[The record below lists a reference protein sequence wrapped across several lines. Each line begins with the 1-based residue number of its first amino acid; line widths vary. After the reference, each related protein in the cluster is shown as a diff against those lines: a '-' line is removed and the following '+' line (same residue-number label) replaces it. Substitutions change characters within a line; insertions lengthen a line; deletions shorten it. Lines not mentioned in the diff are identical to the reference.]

1 MINTMKSASFISP
14 VRLLPLCAALLAC
27 PMSAVTAQAQDAL
40 TTREQER
47 EDRKA
52 KAKAREAAELRV
64 ENDMVT
70 MSNLV
75 EALSKNLGQLHYL
88 RTLCF
93 GVNDQTWREQTS
105 AMMDV
110 EAPSDQARRRQ
121 LIRAFNAGYYEEKDR
136 FSECSKNVSVDAAA
150 LSENARSIAVML
162 GDPYR
167 ER

>member
-1 MINTMKSASFISP
+1 MKLVLTF
-14 VRLLPLCAALLAC
+14 LLTAVLA
-27 PMSAVTAQAQDAL
+27 VHTAPSLAQDAL
-40 TTREQER
+40 TTREQEKA
-47 EDRKA
+47 DRA
-52 KAKAREAAELRV
+52 AAMAAREAAEKRV

-93 GVNDQTWREQTS
+93 GENDQTWREQTA

-110 EAPSDQARRRQ
+110 EAPNDQARRRQ

-136 FSECSKNVSVDAAA
+136 FAQCTKNVSVDAAA
-150 LSENARSIAVML
+150 LSENARNIAVML

>member
-1 MINTMKSASFISP
+1 MKFGFKFS
-14 VRLLPLCAALLAC
+14 LAC
-27 PMSAVTAQAQDAL
+27 MMAAAMAAQSLPSFAQDAQ

-47 EDRKA
+47 ASREA
-52 KAKAREAAELRV
+52 ALAAREAAELRV

-75 EALSKNLGQLHYL
+75 EALAKNLGQLHFL

-93 GVNDQTWREQTS
+93 GINDQTWREQTA

-110 EAPSDQARRRQ
+110 EAPNDDARRRQ
-121 LIRAFNAGYYEEKDR
+121 LIRAFNAGFYEEKDR
-136 FSECSKNVSVDAAA
+136 FATCTKNVSVDAAA
-150 LSENARSIAVML
+150 LSENARNIATML

>member
-1 MINTMKSASFISP
+1 MKLAFTC
-14 VRLLPLCAALLAC
+14 LLTAVFAAQSVPSL
-27 PMSAVTAQAQDAL
+27 AQDAL
-40 TTREQER
+40 TTREQE
-47 EDRKA
+47 KA
-52 KAKAREAAELRV
+52 NRAAALAAREAAEMRV

-93 GVNDQTWREQTS
+93 GENDQRWREQTA

-110 EAPSDQARRRQ
+110 EAPNDQARRRQ

-136 FSECSKNVSVDAAA
+136 FTSCSKNVSVDAAA
-150 LSENARSIAVML
+150 LSENARNIAVML
-162 GDPYR
+162 GDPFR

>member
-1 MINTMKSASFISP
+1 MPTM
-14 VRLLPLCAALLAC
+14 
-27 PMSAVTAQAQDAL
+27 AQEAM
-40 TTREQER
+40 TTRER
-47 EDRKA
+47 EKADRA
-52 KAKAREAAELRV
+52 AALAAREAAEMRV

-93 GVNDQTWREQTS
+93 GENDQTWREQTA
-105 AMMDV
+105 AMMDI
-110 EAPSDQARRRQ
+110 EAPNDQARRRQ

-136 FSECSKNVSVDAAA
+136 FATCSKNVSVDAAA
-150 LSENARSIAVML
+150 LSENARNIAVML
-162 GDPYR
+162 GDPFR

>member
-1 MINTMKSASFISP
+1 MKFGLKFSLIVVMAGIFAAQSLPSF
-14 VRLLPLCAALLAC
+14 
-27 PMSAVTAQAQDAL
+27 AQEAL
-40 TTREQER
+40 TSREQER
-47 EDRKA
+47 ANRA
-52 KAKAREAAELRV
+52 AALAAREAAEKRV

-93 GVNDQTWREQTS
+93 GENDQTWREQTA

-110 EAPSDQARRRQ
+110 EAPNDQARRRQ

-136 FSECSKNVSVDAAA
+136 FATCTKNVSVDAAA
-150 LSENARSIAVML
+150 LSENARNIAGML

>member
-1 MINTMKSASFISP
+1 MKLGLTFVLALVLSAASVPSF
-14 VRLLPLCAALLAC
+14 
-27 PMSAVTAQAQDAL
+27 AQDAQ
-40 TTREQER
+40 TTREKER
-47 EDRKA
+47 AA
-52 KAKAREAAELRV
+52 KAAALAAREAAEKRV

-75 EALSKNLGQLHYL
+75 EALAKNLGQLHYL

-93 GVNDQTWREQTS
+93 GQNDQTWREQTA

-110 EAPSDQARRRQ
+110 EAPNDQARRRQ

-136 FSECSKNVSVDAAA
+136 FATCTKNVSVDAAA
-150 LSENARSIAVML
+150 LSENARNIANML

-167 ER
+167 EY

>member
-1 MINTMKSASFISP
+1 MRLAFTCLLTAVLAAQSMPTM
-14 VRLLPLCAALLAC
+14 
-27 PMSAVTAQAQDAL
+27 AQEAM
-40 TTREQER
+40 TTRER
-47 EDRKA
+47 EKADRA
-52 KAKAREAAELRV
+52 AALAAREAAEMRV

-93 GVNDQTWREQTS
+93 GENDQTWREQTA
-105 AMMDV
+105 AMMDI
-110 EAPSDQARRRQ
+110 EAPNDQARRRQ

-136 FSECSKNVSVDAAA
+136 FATCSKNVSVDAAA
-150 LSENARSIAVML
+150 LSENARNIAVML
-162 GDPYR
+162 GDPFR

>member
-1 MINTMKSASFISP
+1 MKLGFIVLAS
-14 VRLLPLCAALLAC
+14 ALLSFQPA
-27 PMSAVTAQAQDAL
+27 SVYAQDAQ
-40 TTREQER
+40 TSREKAR
-47 EDRKA
+47 ADRA
-52 KAKAREAAELRV
+52 AAQAAREAAEKRV

-93 GVNDQTWREQTS
+93 GQNDQTWREQTAS
-105 AMMDV
+105 MMDI
-110 EAPSDQARRRQ
+110 EAPTDQARRRQ

-136 FSECSKNVSVDAAA
+136 FATCTKNVSVDAAA
-150 LSENARSIAVML
+150 LSENARNIAVML
-162 GDPYR
+162 GDPFR

>member
-1 MINTMKSASFISP
+1 MKFGLKFSLAAIMVSGLAVQSLPSF
-14 VRLLPLCAALLAC
+14 
-27 PMSAVTAQAQDAL
+27 AQEAM

-47 EDRKA
+47 AARA
-52 KAKAREAAELRV
+52 AAQAAREAAEKRV

-75 EALSKNLGQLHYL
+75 EALAKNLGQLHYL

-93 GVNDQTWREQTS
+93 GQNDQTWREQTA

-110 EAPSDQARRRQ
+110 EAPKDQARRRQ

-136 FSECSKNVSVDAAA
+136 FATCTKNVSVDAAA
-150 LSENARSIAVML
+150 LSENARNIASML

>member
-1 MINTMKSASFISP
+1 MKSALSITRLAAFGALGLSGLSGLWVFTALP
-14 VRLLPLCAALLAC
+14 VAAQE
-27 PMSAVTAQAQDAL
+27 AQ
-40 TTREQER
+40 TTRERER
-47 EDRKA
+47 AERA
-52 KAKAREAAELRV
+52 AAAQAREAAEKRV

-93 GVNDQTWREQTS
+93 GLDDQTWREQTS
-105 AMMDV
+105 AMMDI

-121 LIRAFNAGYYEEKDR
+121 LIRAFNAGYFEEKER
-136 FSECSKNVSVDAAA
+136 FSACSKDVSIDAAA

>member
-1 MINTMKSASFISP
+1 MKLGLTFLMTIVFASQP
-14 VRLLPLCAALLAC
+14 LP
-27 PMSAVTAQAQDAL
+27 SFAQDAL
-40 TTREQER
+40 TTREQE
-47 EDRKA
+47 KA
-52 KAKAREAAELRV
+52 NRAAALAAREAAEMRV

-75 EALSKNLGQLHYL
+75 EALAKNLGQLHYL

-93 GVNDQTWREQTS
+93 GTNDQTWREQTA

-110 EAPSDQARRRQ
+110 EAPNDQARRRQ

-136 FSECSKNVSVDAAA
+136 FSTCTRNVSVDAAA
-150 LSENARSIAVML
+150 LSENARNIASML

>member
-1 MINTMKSASFISP
+1 M
-14 VRLLPLCAALLAC
+14 LLGVFALGLSVPSYGQEALTSREQTRADKAAALA
-27 PMSAVTAQAQDAL
+27 
-40 TTREQER
+40 
-47 EDRKA
+47 
-52 KAKAREAAELRV
+52 ARELAERRV
-64 ENDMVT
+64 ESDMQT

-93 GVNDQTWREQTS
+93 GENDQTWRVQTS

-110 EAPSDQARRRQ
+110 EAPKDQARRRQ

-136 FSECSKNVSVDAAA
+136 FKTCAKNVSVDAAA
-150 LSENARSIAVML
+150 LSENARNIAVML

>member
-1 MINTMKSASFISP
+1 MKIGLKFS
-14 VRLLPLCAALLAC
+14 LAC
-27 PMSAVTAQAQDAL
+27 LLTVAFTAQSLPSFAQDAL
-40 TTREQER
+40 TTREQ
-47 EDRKA
+47 DRA
-52 KAKAREAAELRV
+52 NQAAALAAREAAETRV

-93 GVNDQTWREQTS
+93 GQNDQTWREQTA

-110 EAPSDQARRRQ
+110 EAPNDQARRRQ
-121 LIRAFNAGYYEEKDR
+121 LIRAFNAGYFEEKDR
-136 FSECSKNVSVDAAA
+136 FATCTKNVSVDAAA
-150 LSENARSIAVML
+150 LSENARNIASML

>member
-1 MINTMKSASFISP
+1 MRLRLTFIVLLGVLTTSVSAPSYG
-14 VRLLPLCAALLAC
+14 
-27 PMSAVTAQAQDAL
+27 QDAL
-40 TTREQER
+40 TSREQAEADKKR
-47 EDRKA
+47 A
-52 KAKAREAAELRV
+52 LAARELAERRV
-64 ENDMVT
+64 ESDMQT

-93 GVNDQTWREQTS
+93 GENDQTWRVQTS

-110 EAPSDQARRRQ
+110 EAPKDQARRRQ

-136 FSECSKNVSVDAAA
+136 FQTCTKNVSVDAAA
-150 LSENARSIAVML
+150 LSENARNIAVML

>member
-1 MINTMKSASFISP
+1 MKLGLTFLMTIVFASQS
-14 VRLLPLCAALLAC
+14 LP
-27 PMSAVTAQAQDAL
+27 SFAQDAL
-40 TTREQER
+40 TTREQE
-47 EDRKA
+47 KA
-52 KAKAREAAELRV
+52 NRAAALAAREAAEMRV

-75 EALSKNLGQLHYL
+75 EALAKNLGQLHYL

-93 GVNDQTWREQTS
+93 GTNDQTWREQTA

-110 EAPSDQARRRQ
+110 EAPNDQARRRQ

-136 FSECSKNVSVDAAA
+136 FSTCTRNVSVDAAA
-150 LSENARSIAVML
+150 LSENARNIATML

>member
-1 MINTMKSASFISP
+1 MKFGFKFS
-14 VRLLPLCAALLAC
+14 LAC
-27 PMSAVTAQAQDAL
+27 MVTAAFTAQSLPSFAQDAL
-40 TTREQER
+40 TTREQ
-47 EDRKA
+47 DRA
-52 KAKAREAAELRV
+52 NQAAALAAREAAETRV

-93 GVNDQTWREQTS
+93 GQNDQTWREQTA

-110 EAPSDQARRRQ
+110 EAPNDQARRRQ

-136 FSECSKNVSVDAAA
+136 FATCTKNVSVDAAA
-150 LSENARSIAVML
+150 LSENARNIASML